1 MINDDK
7 SITITTASSL
17 DSTIR
22 GKTNNKTKKEIAA
35 LVGNLI
41 ACRTIE
47 KGVETVVLD
56 RGGYKYAGRIQSLA
70 EQARKDGLNF

>member
-1 MINDDK
+1 M
-7 SITITTASSL
+7 TITTASSL
-17 DSTIR
+17 DTTIK
-22 GKTNNKTKKEIAA
+22 GKANDKTKKELAA

-41 ACRTIE
+41 ASRTIE

-56 RGGYKYAGRIQSLA
+56 RGGNKYAGRVQSLA